1 MRFKLTLAII
11 AGLAAAH
18 VAVAD
23 GRSSDAV
30 RDGYI
35 GIFGGGGVSG
45 DTDISQLGT
54 VFFIEADGGPLAVH
68 ASGRLES
75 DSVWFAGV
83 QIGHEWS
90 SGSGVVPAFELEG
103 IYLDT
108 GDRSAILQNPNV
120 RLEEQTFDTVFPTDT
135 SIFLANFALSF
146 PMSRTVTPYVGGGL
160 GGAQIDVDGAT
171 SIQLD
176 PAEPGL
182 NHFNAG
188 PDSTAWTFAAQ
199 AKAGI
204 RVALGRSAFVF
215 GEYRYL
221 YVGSAD
227 LIFGSTMEAGHP
239 ATSEWTV
246 RLDDTS
252 HHLGSAGIG
261 FSF

>member
-11 AGLAAAH
+11 ASIAAAQA
-18 VAVAD
+18 AVAD
-23 GRSSDAV
+23 GQSSGAA
-30 RDGYI
+30 RGGYI
-35 GIFGGGGVSG
+35 GVFGGGGVG
-45 DTDISQLGT
+45 NDTDVTQRGT
-54 VFFIEADGGPLAVH
+54 VFLIEAQGGPLAVN
-68 ASGRLES
+68 GTGQLDS
-75 DSVWFAGV
+75 DGVWFAGV
-83 QIGHEWS
+83 QVGHEWAGS
-90 SGSGVVPAFELEG
+90 SVVPAFELEG

-108 GDRSAILQNPNV
+108 GDRSATLQNANV
-120 RLEEQTFDTVFPTDT
+120 RLEEQAFDDVLPTTT
-135 SIFLANFALSF
+135 SVLLANLALSF
-146 PMSRTVTPYVGGGL
+146 PTGSRSVTPYVGGGI

-171 SIQLD
+171 SFQLD

-182 NHFNAG
+182 NHFNGG

-204 RVALGRSAFVF
+204 RVALGRNAFVF

-227 LIFGSTMEAGHP
+227 LVFGSTVDAGHA

-246 RLDDTS
+246 GLDSTG